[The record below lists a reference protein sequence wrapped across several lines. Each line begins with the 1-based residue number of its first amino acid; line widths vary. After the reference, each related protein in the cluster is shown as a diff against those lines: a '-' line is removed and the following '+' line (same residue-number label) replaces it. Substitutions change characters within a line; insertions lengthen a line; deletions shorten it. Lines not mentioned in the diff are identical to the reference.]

1 MDKYIRQM
9 DKYIDIRIEIFKKKQ
24 IENYKERRLVVW
36 QISFDESDNNN
47 NTIYSQQNNNNNNNN
62 NNDKMLT

>member
-9 DKYIDIRIEIFKKKQ
+9 DKYLDIRIEILKTKQ

-47 NTIYSQQNNNNNNNN
+47 NNTIYSQQNNNNN
-62 NNDKMLT
+62 DKMLT